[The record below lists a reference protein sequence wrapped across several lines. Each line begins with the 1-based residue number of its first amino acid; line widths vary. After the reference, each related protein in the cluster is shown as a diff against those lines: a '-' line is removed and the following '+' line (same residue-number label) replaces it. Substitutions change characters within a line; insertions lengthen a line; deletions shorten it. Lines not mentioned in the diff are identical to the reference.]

1 MGHRAINCGRKTGYP
16 LYYKAGEGEK
26 FNGTNTLKHYVVKG
40 DGKIEALYTLKIPG
54 RVSVNAKSV
63 EAIEKEHHKVLKKDD
78 EITKLANEI
87 AEDLLKNY
95 DLKKTRFPCNGEVIT
110 ELRMNTSFD
119 NTGQEIACVCLDRG
133 LQSNED
139 YAVGTSHI
147 RDEDIDQVP
156 VIKIKRR
163 KINENWTPGED
174 YVKLFEYIEEHG
186 GKNDEESAKYK
197 HRKITS
203 I

>member
-1 MGHRAINCGRKTGYP
+1 M
-16 LYYKAGEGEK
+16 
-26 FNGTNTLKHYVVKG
+26 NTLKHYVVKG
-40 DGKIEALYTLKIPG
+40 DGKIEALYTPKIPG
-54 RVSVNAKSV
+54 RVSVNAKLA
-63 EAIEKEHHKVLKKDD
+63 EAVKKECHNLLMKDD
-78 EITKLANEI
+78 EIMKLANDI

-95 DLKKTRFPCNGEVIT
+95 NLKKTIFPCNGEVIT
-110 ELRMNTSFD
+110 ELRMNSSF
-119 NTGQEIACVCLDRG
+119 NNAGQEIACVCLDRG
-133 LQSNED
+133 LQSNEE

-147 RDEDIDQVP
+147 RDEDIDEVP

-163 KINENWTPGED
+163 KINASWTPGEG

-186 GKNDEESAKYK
+186 GKNDEGSAKYK

>member
-1 MGHRAINCGRKTGYP
+1 
-16 LYYKAGEGEK
+16 
-26 FNGTNTLKHYVVKG
+26 
-40 DGKIEALYTLKIPG
+40 
-54 RVSVNAKSV
+54 
-63 EAIEKEHHKVLKKDD
+63 
-78 EITKLANEI
+78 
-87 AEDLLKNY
+87 
-95 DLKKTRFPCNGEVIT
+95 
-110 ELRMNTSFD
+110 MNPSFD

-133 LQSNED
+133 FQSNEE

-147 RDEDIDQVP
+147 RDEDIDEVP

-163 KINENWTPGED
+163 NINYSWKPGED

-186 GKNDEESAKYK
+186 GKNDEGSAKYK